1 MKIEEIGGTS
11 IEPTGGLSHLDILV
25 APMSYLANIAEV
37 PALDSSNVL
46 STASLAVVTGDH
58 VFKDGFGFTLLRGI
72 QDKNGLESNLI
83 GDQKQA
89 FENKVTVVVE
99 GTDPAVLGARRL
111 YKGKRPLLVL
121 VREAGSGV
129 YRQLGHTKYPATYS
143 EGASKIAPEYEGENS
158 CTFIFMDKN
167 IVEAP
172 IYRGAIVMQ
181 ADLSAPVPP
190 VAPRPKPKN

>member
-25 APMSYLANIAEV
+25 APMSYLINIAEV
-37 PALDSSNVL
+37 PALNSAKVL
-46 STASLAVVTGDH
+46 STASLAIVLGDH
-58 VFKDGFGFTLLRGI
+58 VFKPGFGFTLLRGI

-111 YKGKRPLLVL
+111 YKGKTPLLVL

-129 YRQLGHTKYPATYS
+129 YRQLGHNKYPATYS

-172 IYRGAIVMQ
+172 VYGGAIVMQ
-181 ADLSAPVPP
+181 ADLAVT
-190 VAPRPKPKN
+190 PKPKPVKP